1 MLWCVEI
8 LEITEGEW
16 TEIEGLSSKGKRV
29 KAWYQRVSD
38 GKKFLYKLPK
48 VFESQG
54 YITSEIW
61 TEIIAYHLGKA
72 LGLDI
77 PEAQIARTDCDYG
90 VLVENFLQTNEV
102 LEEAKDF
109 LKHAQQVPSHNICFI
124 KSLLNYF
131 DSRLKQQ
138 LWQSYKRMLVFDCLI
153 GNNDRHDENWGLC
166 MTHPEGSIRFS
177 PFYDNASCLMRELS
191 DQEIE
196 SKWNTDA
203 KILKYVEN
211 GKPPNL
217 YWNTEDKTRYNH
229 FELLEKLIQDE
240 VNTTEI
246 IEDFLKID
254 YIDAVNETMK
264 EIRQL
269 EVPQAYIFSEHRSQ
283 IILNILELRKQRMK
297 KLLTL

>member
-1 MLWCVEI
+1 MLGCVEI
-8 LEITEGEW
+8 IEITEGEW

-38 GKKFLYKLPK
+38 EKKFLYKLPK

-72 LGLDI
+72 LGLTI

-90 VLVENFLQTNEV
+90 VLVENFLQTDEI
-102 LEEAKDF
+102 LIEAKDF
-109 LKHAQQVPSHNICFI
+109 LKFRSKKYSHNVCSI
-124 KSLLNYF
+124 KEFF
-131 DSRLKQQ
+131 DSDPA
-138 LWQSYKRMLVFDCLI
+138 WESYKTMLVFDCLI
-153 GNNDRHDENWGLC
+153 GNNDRHDENWGICYLFNNSESNVQ
-166 MTHPEGSIRFS
+166 HRFS
-177 PFYDNASCLMRELS
+177 PFYDNASCLIRELS

-196 SKWNTDA
+196 SKWNTDE

-217 YWNTEDKTRYNH
+217 YWNNEDKTRYNH

-240 VNTTEI
+240 ATTTEI

-254 YIDAVNETMK
+254 YIDAVNEIMK

-283 IILNILELRKQRMK
+283 IILKILELRKQRMK
-297 KLLTL
+297 QLLTL

>member
-29 KAWYQRVSD
+29 KAWYQRVID

-48 VFESQG
+48 VYEYESQD
-54 YITSEIW
+54 YITCEIW

-72 LGLDI
+72 LGLDV
-77 PEAQIARTDCDYG
+77 PEAQVAKIDYGYG
-90 VLVENFLQTNEV
+90 VLVENFLQTDEI
-102 LEEAKDF
+102 LIEARDF
-109 LKHAQQVPSHNICFI
+109 LSYNSHNVCSI
-124 KSLLNYF
+124 KGFF
-131 DSRLKQQ
+131 DSDPTWK
-138 LWQSYKRMLVFDCLI
+138 SYKTMLVFDCLI
-153 GNNDRHDENWGLC
+153 GNNDRHDENWGICCLFN
-166 MTHPEGSIRFS
+166 HSESNIRHRFA
-177 PFYDNASCLMRELS
+177 PFYDNASCLTRELN
-191 DQEIE
+191 DQKIE
-196 SKWNTDA
+196 VKLNTEQ
-203 KILKYVEN
+203 KLLKYIKN

-217 YWNTEDKTRYNH
+217 YWNNEDNTRYNH

-240 VNTTEI
+240 ANTTEI
-246 IEDFLKID
+246 IEDFLKVD
-254 YIDAVNETMK
+254 YIDAVNEIMK

-283 IILNILELRKQRMK
+283 IILKILELRKQRMK